1 MGKYIEEIYNIYISE
16 RNEQDIVDCPENGIN
31 PENLSFGDVVYFCH
45 KGKPILAV
53 FIEEIDNFYQF
64 AKVSEWWQLGNQND
78 MLIELDEEPFIIETW
93 NIFYLT
99 EEELK
104 KARKMFELQNEDKEI
119 LKKVIF
125 EKEEIPS
132 GKRMSEIPDIDT
144 YPQVKFHKNEA
155 LEVKELALRVFD
167 MLEEEN
173 VIELAPERLEEQ
185 LLAASEENEY
195 YKGKNFDLFYYP
207 EENYIELIPSDD
219 LIGKAVIIK
228 VFDKEY
234 KFDKLP
240 KNIILEIPE
249 EFNKKVNI
257 NYLGEKIDVREIQK

>member
-16 RNEQDIVDCPENGIN
+16 RNEEIADCPEKEREISL
-31 PENLSFGDVVYFCH
+31 EFGDIIYFCY
-45 KGKPILAV
+45 KNKPIYAV
-53 FIEEIDNFYQF
+53 YLGMEDQYYMF
-64 AKVSEWWQLGNQND
+64 AKVSEWWELGNKND
-78 MLIELDEEPFIIETW
+78 MLVFLDDEPFIIETW

-99 EEELK
+99 EEEIK
-104 KARKMFELQNEDKEI
+104 KARKMFVLSYEDKEI

-125 EKEEIPS
+125 ENERIPEH
-132 GKRMSEIPDIDT
+132 KRMSEIPDIDT
-144 YPQVKFHKNEA
+144 YPQVKFHRLEA
-155 LEVKELALRVFD
+155 SDVKELALRVFD

-219 LIGKAVIIK
+219 LIGKAVVIK
-228 VFDKEY
+228 VFDEEY

-240 KNIILEIPE
+240 KNIILEIPQ

-257 NYLGEKIDVREIQK
+257 DYIGEKIDVREIQE